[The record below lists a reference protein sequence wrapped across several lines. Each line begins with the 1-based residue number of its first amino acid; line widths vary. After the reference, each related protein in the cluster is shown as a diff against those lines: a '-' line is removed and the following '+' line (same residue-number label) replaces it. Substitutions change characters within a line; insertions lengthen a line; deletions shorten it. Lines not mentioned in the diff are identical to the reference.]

1 MTSSQVLCDHPYEV
15 ALLFNYTPYDDK
27 CYFGIEWI
35 DKPQYVAIDTDY
47 FGRIISVSMLWDT
60 ASNTPSFYKDIESK
74 KVKCMAIAN
83 VNPKTNAV
91 ICRILKVKD
100 HFALGSILNK
110 SAVISVRGIELNEYD
125 ERVFNVIRS
134 SYKRHFST
142 NYISGTLLDQSPKLP
157 ETTTSHDSVT
167 NSPYDVVVDAIA
179 DAYGYYRKYVKGVE
193 SSMMYKQMPIIDRVI
208 LNDPAVIVLWSDGTK
223 TIAMRTSDDTFDPE
237 VGLAMAISRKYY
249 EILGF
254 PYPRGAFKAQ
264 IRNADDRSDSVR
276 KKRARKQKL
285 LPPIE
290 DTNAE

>member
-1 MTSSQVLCDHPYEV
+1 MAMTNSQVSCDRPYEV
-15 ALLFNYTPYDDK
+15 ALLFNYTPDDDK

-35 DKPQYVAIDTDY
+35 DKPPRIAVDN
-47 FGRIISVSMLWDT
+47 FGHITSVSMLWDT
-60 ASNTPSFYKDIESK
+60 ASNTPSFYKHISSK
-74 KVKCMAIAN
+74 KVKYMAIAK
-83 VNPKTNAV
+83 VNSKMNAV
-91 ICRILKVKD
+91 TCLILEVKD
-100 HFALGSILNK
+100 HYNLYSTLNE
-110 SAVISVRGIELNEYD
+110 SAAISVRGIVVNEHD
-125 ERVFNVIRS
+125 DRVFNVIRS

-142 NYISGTLLDQSPKLP
+142 NYISGTLLDQNPKRP
-157 ETTTSHDSVT
+157 ETISHDSIT
-167 NSPYDVVVDAIA
+167 NSSYSVLVDA
-179 DAYGYYRKYVKGVE
+179 YKYCRKYVKGME
-193 SSMMYKQMPIIDRVI
+193 SSMMYKQMPIINRVI

>member
-1 MTSSQVLCDHPYEV
+1 MTNSQVSFDQPYEV
-15 ALLFNYTPYDDK
+15 ALLFNYTPYDNK
-27 CYFGIEWI
+27 CYFGIDWI
-35 DKPQYVAIDTDY
+35 DKPQYVAVDADY
-47 FGRIISVSMLWDT
+47 FGSIISVSMLWDT

-74 KVKCMAIAN
+74 KVKYMAMAT

-91 ICRILKVKD
+91 VCRILKVKD
-100 HFALGSILNK
+100 HFNLYSTLNK
-110 SAVISVRGIELNEYD
+110 SATISVRGIELNEYD
-125 ERVFNVIRS
+125 KRVFNVIRS

-142 NYISGTLLDQSPKLP
+142 NYISGMLLDQSPKLP
-157 ETTTSHDSVT
+157 ETTTSHDSIT
-167 NSPYDVVVDAIA
+167 NSPYYTAA
-179 DAYGYYRKYVKGVE
+179 DALVNAYSYYKKHVRGME

-223 TIAMRTSDDTFDPE
+223 TIAMRTNDDTFDPE

-254 PYPRGAFKAQ
+254 QYPRGAFKAQ
-264 IRNADDRSDSVR
+264 IRNADDRSNSVR